1 MCLPQVVWG
10 PGTQS
15 VVHGPQLGGITV
27 DVQTQGRAPDP
38 LHQSLPS
45 TEAPG

>member
-15 VVHGPQLGGITV
+15 VVHRPQLGGIAA